1 MMGLMYVQAWTQEH
15 QNLAFFFILCSC
27 SIQGCLCMLMP
38 MLMRVLASL
47 VRTGLIVQC
56 TWIIPH
62 CILFVIHFKGV
73 ISLKTTSLW
82 WCPPVSDPKHFVDM
96 TMSMINAGTRHQH
109 HPDQFRFLRNCPPTP
124 SRQRFSLAASYF
136 WQPWLDDHIS
146 SLLSRVPKFSLPL
159 PLLTPATQANILDV
173 THATLTLV
181 DVHRRMIWLLLLLLA
196 GFQHQSRPWHGF
208 QTHFS
213 PGKCIVLN
221 HDVFD
226 LIFNIIY
233 VVWSDQLKCS
243 SK

>member
-1 MMGLMYVQAWTQEH
+1 MMALRYVQAWTQEH

-27 SIQGCLCMLMP
+27 LIQGCLHMLMP

-56 TWIIPH
+56 TWMIPH
-62 CILFVIHFKGV
+62 LFYLSSILKALFYPKQQVCGDAHL
-73 ISLKTTSLW
+73 SLIPSILLKWLCQWLMLVPGTNTIQ
-82 WCPPVSDPKHFVDM
+82 
-96 TMSMINAGTRHQH
+96 INLDFWETAHLPLVGG
-109 HPDQFRFLRNCPPTP
+109 DFR
-124 SRQRFSLAASYF
+124 
-136 WQPWLDDHIS
+136 WQPATFDNPDWMIILVAC
-146 SLLSRVPKFSLPL
+146 SRAPKFSLPL
-159 PLLTPATQANILDV
+159 SLLTPATQANILDV

-233 VVWSDQLKCS
+233 VIWSDQLKCS

>member
-1 MMGLMYVQAWTQEH
+1 MMALTYVQAWTQEH

-27 SIQGCLCMLMP
+27 LIQGCLHMLMP

-47 VRTGLIVQC
+47 VRTGLTVQC
-56 TWIIPH
+56 TWMIPH
-62 CILFVIHFKGV
+62 LFYLLSILKVSFHPKQQVCGYSHL
-73 ISLKTTSLW
+73 SLIPTIFLMWLCQWLMLVPGTN
-82 WCPPVSDPKHFVDM
+82 
-96 TMSMINAGTRHQH
+96 TIQINLGFWETAHLPLVGGN
-109 HPDQFRFLRNCPPTP
+109 F
-124 SRQRFSLAASYF
+124 F
-136 WQPWLDDHIS
+136 WQPATFDNPGWMIILVAC
-146 SLLSRVPKFSLPL
+146 SRVPKFSLPL
-159 PLLTPATQANILDV
+159 PLLTPATQANVLDV

-181 DVHRRMIWLLLLLLA
+181 DVHCRMIWLLLLLLT

-233 VVWSDQLKCS
+233 VIWSDQLKCS